1 MFSDPVAYDAGLA
14 GEPLFTQLA
23 PELGG
28 IVTAL
33 LPTLLQILLM
43 PINRG

>member
-1 MFSDPVAYDAGLA
+1 MFFDPVAYDAGLA
-14 GEPLFTQLA
+14 GEPLFTQLG

-43 PINRG
+43 PIDRG

>member
-14 GEPLFTQLA
+14 GEPLFTQLG

-43 PINRG
+43 PIDRG